1 MESTD
6 PTAVAA
12 SRTTNTHIQYGNRL
26 KIRVYVRGDE
36 LELTDER
43 IDNREAPINVQ
54 GIISAFTEVL
64 KINPNTIPIDTR
76 SIAENPNDSGFST
89 QKPEFKTEIM
99 RLRQLAQK
107 FEGEVMNLRQ
117 LLQESKEENEQL
129 KIRFRSATHMKA
141 AELAQQF
148 SRLHSVQSA
157 ADGRETEGIPGLVE
171 PFTPEQKPTEFILN
185 SKVKEI
191 DFFNLDDILGKDN
204 AVCVP
209 SKRKAEDVSEEDD
222 NAVTNNSGSGSGTV
236 SIC

>member
-129 KIRFRSATHMKA
+129 KIRFRS
-141 AELAQQF
+141 
-148 SRLHSVQSA
+148 
-157 ADGRETEGIPGLVE
+157 DGRETEGIPGLVE

-185 SKVKEI
+185 PKVKEI